1 MAIQV
6 IQRGPGLGANLGR
19 ALGLGGAQGFTQGLQ
34 NAKQAQALSSI
45 LGISPQEALSYGGL
59 DPQVLKEVIKGKRLK
74 AEGDAFNEALN
85 AFEEYKAGGDISGNQ
100 FSDRQEAPP
109 SLEEKI
115 YPDKKTKAPS
125 LSQMLNLI
133 TESKLKNLYPT
144 AVPQENQFAVQQEAS
159 PEFGESIEKEIPRA
173 QKEKSE
179 LQKFRDFIRQKKIN
193 LTPAQRKEAESQI
206 MEQEK
211 LAEER
216 KKNAQAETRKYRDKV
231 NEEYEASRDQLQD
244 LERLDELNKAGKLD
258 DAAWTTFL
266 EESGLNIPALLDPNS
281 QEFQKTAL
289 GFLRSGRSIFGSRLT
304 DFDVRQ
310 LLQMIPTLSQSPKGR
325 GRIIAT
331 LRRLARG
338 KELNYKA
345 MRDIM
350 RENKGIPPDDM
361 REQINDR
368 IKGPLNDLYKKFK
381 KELNEMEKLLPEGS
395 SKAAII
401 GSALGGKLTKG
412 VGRAL
417 EIAPS
422 TAAGAL
428 IGSYLAP
435 GLGTLGGAGLGAL
448 YALLNNPQQPQQSY
462 PTQLLLPPPTD

>member
-74 AEGDAFNEALN
+74 AEGDAFSEVLN

-125 LSQMLNLI
+125 LAQMLNFI
-133 TESKLKNLYPT
+133 TESKLNNLYQT

-211 LAEER
+211 LAEDR
-216 KKNAQAETRKYRDKV
+216 KKNALAETRKYREKV
-231 NEEYEASRDQLQD
+231 NEEYETARDQLQD
-244 LERLDELNKAGKLD
+244 LERLDELNKGGKLD

-304 DFDVRQ
+304 DFDVKQ
-310 LLQMIPTLSQSPKGR
+310 LLQMIPTLSQSPQGR

-350 RENKGIPPDDM
+350 RENKGIPPDDL

-381 KELNEMEKLLPEGS
+381 KEIAAMEQLLPEGS
-395 SKAAII
+395 SKADII
-401 GSALGGKLTKG
+401 GAALAGKVLQKAPSILGGAAKGALGGA
-412 VGRAL
+412 AL
-417 EIAPS
+417 GSVVPAIG
-422 TAAGAL
+422 TGAGAL
-428 IGSYLAP
+428 GGGIYGA
-435 GLGTLGGAGLGAL
+435 LGGSLKD
-448 YALLNNPQQPQQSY
+448 LL
-462 PTQLLLPPPTD
+462 